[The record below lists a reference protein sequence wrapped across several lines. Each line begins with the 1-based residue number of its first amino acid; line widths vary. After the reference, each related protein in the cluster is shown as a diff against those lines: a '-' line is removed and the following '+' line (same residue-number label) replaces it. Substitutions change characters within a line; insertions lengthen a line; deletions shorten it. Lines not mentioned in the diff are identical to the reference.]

1 MLSKKKINGWAA
13 VALVFLVC
21 AVVYGLLSSYPRELA
36 VYSDE
41 LRYLDVARSLLQ
53 GRGLRVRNMPSD
65 YQKIL
70 YPLCI
75 LPALLLRTTAAQ
87 ITAIGWLNAVYMA
100 SAVFPAYAL
109 ARAMRLNP
117 RRTAFLVGVT
127 AGLPTM
133 SAAATFMSET
143 VFLPLSLWQVYFFL
157 RAMLAAPRA
166 RVGWCA
172 AAGAFCYLL
181 YLNKEVALY
190 YLIAW
195 VLVRGWVWWHDKAGW
210 RAELACNAALL
221 GSFLACFVLA
231 KVTLFR
237 GLGNSYN
244 QTGWLTGEQWRFLPF
259 ALVCDALFTVLAFW
273 VYPVLL
279 PLCGLHR
286 PRRGS
291 DARRTQLPLFL
302 LLCLG
307 IGVAVIAWSITV
319 REDLHDPSPRQHM
332 RYLEPLL
339 IPLLAVTMNTLDE
352 ALTPAR
358 KRLLAALT
366 ALWGIGFIVVC
377 RAIGAGAGDNTLLQW
392 FDFVADRTDRL
403 PGGSQTLWLAVWRVC
418 IVLGVAVLGVV
429 LVRHRGRRVLAA
441 AALVLCAA
449 CYLGEWRINRWTYA
463 IPAESAAGA
472 SALNESLA
480 ALDGKVLFLPCGVR
494 QRDSQLIE
502 TYVAR
507 DVYIVEYET
516 LLQSGAL
523 ADGVLD
529 LTAEAIGPE
538 YPGHPYTDLTAAP
551 AHYDMVFITNPT
563 SLHAEALRQV
573 KGRGEALF
581 IEKPIFSAEQ
591 TGLALDELLPA
602 GQKAYVAA
610 PMRWCGAMLALKDRL
625 PALHPYCARV
635 ICSSYLPDWRPGV
648 DYRTVYSARKALGG
662 GVTIDLIHEWDYL
675 VELFGVPEKLYNFK
689 GTYSELEID
698 SDDLSVYIAKYPT
711 LLAEVH
717 LDYFGRGY
725 RRSIELFCRDGSYLA
740 DFGKGTLTLPDG
752 TVQHYEEDVNRRY
765 EREMEYFVDYA
776 LTGCGESCNP
786 PALAL
791 KVLKL
796 TLGENVQ

>member
-1 MLSKKKINGWAA
+1 MVSKKKINGWAA

-127 AGLPTM
+127 AVLPTM

-157 RAMLAAPRA
+157 RAMLAAPQA

-339 IPLLAVTMNTLDE
+339 IPLLAVTMDTLDE

-418 IVLGVAVLGVV
+418 IVLGVAVLGAV

-516 LLQSGAL
+516 LLQSGVL

-529 LTAEAIGPE
+529 LTAEAVGPE
-538 YPGHPYTDLTAAP
+538 YPGRAYTDLDAADWVL
-551 AHYDMVFITNPT
+551 A
-563 SLHAEALRQV
+563 AEGVPLDTTT
-573 KGRGEALF
+573 L
-581 IEKPIFSAEQ
+581 EKAD
-591 TGLALDELLPA
+591 AVCPA
-602 GQKAYVAA
+602 GYVLYRNPDAQ
-610 PMRWCGAMLALKDRL
+610 
-625 PALHPYCARV
+625 RV
-635 ICSSYLPDWRPGV
+635 R
-648 DYRTVYSARKALGG
+648 
-662 GVTIDLIHEWDYL
+662 
-675 VELFGVPEKLYNFK
+675 
-689 GTYSELEID
+689 
-698 SDDLSVYIAKYPT
+698 
-711 LLAEVH
+711 
-717 LDYFGRGY
+717 
-725 RRSIELFCRDGSYLA
+725 
-740 DFGKGTLTLPDG
+740 
-752 TVQHYEEDVNRRY
+752 
-765 EREMEYFVDYA
+765 FVV
-776 LTGCGESCNP
+776 S
-786 PALAL
+786 
-791 KVLKL
+791 
-796 TLGENVQ
+796 

>member
-1 MLSKKKINGWAA
+1 MVSKKKINGWAA

-127 AGLPTM
+127 AVLPTM

-259 ALVCDALFTVLAFW
+259 ALVCDALFTALAFW

-418 IVLGVAVLGVV
+418 IVLGVAVLGAV
-429 LVRHRGRRVLAA
+429 LVRHRGRRGLAA

-516 LLQSGAL
+516 LLQSGVL

-529 LTAEAIGPE
+529 LTAEAVGPE
-538 YPGHPYTDLTAAP
+538 YPGRAYTDLDAADWVLAADGVP
-551 AHYDMVFITNPT
+551 LDTT
-563 SLHAEALRQV
+563 TL
-573 KGRGEALF
+573 
-581 IEKPIFSAEQ
+581 EKAD
-591 TGLALDELLPA
+591 AVCPA
-602 GQKAYVAA
+602 GYVLYRNPDAQ
-610 PMRWCGAMLALKDRL
+610 
-625 PALHPYCARV
+625 RV
-635 ICSSYLPDWRPGV
+635 R
-648 DYRTVYSARKALGG
+648 
-662 GVTIDLIHEWDYL
+662 
-675 VELFGVPEKLYNFK
+675 
-689 GTYSELEID
+689 
-698 SDDLSVYIAKYPT
+698 
-711 LLAEVH
+711 
-717 LDYFGRGY
+717 
-725 RRSIELFCRDGSYLA
+725 
-740 DFGKGTLTLPDG
+740 
-752 TVQHYEEDVNRRY
+752 
-765 EREMEYFVDYA
+765 FVV
-776 LTGCGESCNP
+776 S
-786 PALAL
+786 
-791 KVLKL
+791 
-796 TLGENVQ
+796 

>member
-1 MLSKKKINGWAA
+1 MVSKKKIKGWAA

-109 ARAMRLNP
+109 ARAMRLSP

-127 AGLPTM
+127 AVLPTM

-231 KVTLFR
+231 KITLFR

-418 IVLGVAVLGVV
+418 IVLGVAVLGAV

-529 LTAEAIGPE
+529 LTAEAVGPE
-538 YPGHPYTDLTAAP
+538 YPGRAYTDLDAADWVL
-551 AHYDMVFITNPT
+551 A
-563 SLHAEALRQV
+563 AEGVPVDTTTL
-573 KGRGEALF
+573 
-581 IEKPIFSAEQ
+581 EKAD
-591 TGLALDELLPA
+591 AVCPA
-602 GQKAYVAA
+602 GYVLYRNPDAQ
-610 PMRWCGAMLALKDRL
+610 
-625 PALHPYCARV
+625 RV
-635 ICSSYLPDWRPGV
+635 R
-648 DYRTVYSARKALGG
+648 
-662 GVTIDLIHEWDYL
+662 
-675 VELFGVPEKLYNFK
+675 
-689 GTYSELEID
+689 
-698 SDDLSVYIAKYPT
+698 
-711 LLAEVH
+711 
-717 LDYFGRGY
+717 
-725 RRSIELFCRDGSYLA
+725 
-740 DFGKGTLTLPDG
+740 
-752 TVQHYEEDVNRRY
+752 
-765 EREMEYFVDYA
+765 FVV
-776 LTGCGESCNP
+776 S
-786 PALAL
+786 
-791 KVLKL
+791 
-796 TLGENVQ
+796 

>member
-1 MLSKKKINGWAA
+1 MVSKKKIKGWAA

-109 ARAMRLNP
+109 ARAMRLSP

-127 AGLPTM
+127 AVLPTM

-339 IPLLAVTMNTLDE
+339 IPLLAVTMDTLDE

-366 ALWGIGFIVVC
+366 ALWGIGFAVVC

-403 PGGSQTLWLAVWRVC
+403 PGGSQTLWLTVWRVC
-418 IVLGVAVLGVV
+418 IVLGVAVLGAV

-529 LTAEAIGPE
+529 LTAEAVGPE
-538 YPGHPYTDLTAAP
+538 YPGRAYTDLDAADWVLAADGVP
-551 AHYDMVFITNPT
+551 VDTT
-563 SLHAEALRQV
+563 TL
-573 KGRGEALF
+573 
-581 IEKPIFSAEQ
+581 EKAD
-591 TGLALDELLPA
+591 AVCPA
-602 GQKAYVAA
+602 GYVLYRNPDAQ
-610 PMRWCGAMLALKDRL
+610 
-625 PALHPYCARV
+625 RV
-635 ICSSYLPDWRPGV
+635 R
-648 DYRTVYSARKALGG
+648 
-662 GVTIDLIHEWDYL
+662 
-675 VELFGVPEKLYNFK
+675 
-689 GTYSELEID
+689 
-698 SDDLSVYIAKYPT
+698 
-711 LLAEVH
+711 
-717 LDYFGRGY
+717 
-725 RRSIELFCRDGSYLA
+725 
-740 DFGKGTLTLPDG
+740 
-752 TVQHYEEDVNRRY
+752 
-765 EREMEYFVDYA
+765 FVV
-776 LTGCGESCNP
+776 S
-786 PALAL
+786 
-791 KVLKL
+791 
-796 TLGENVQ
+796 

>member
-1 MLSKKKINGWAA
+1 MVSKKKINGWAA

-127 AGLPTM
+127 AVLPTM

-195 VLVRGWVWWHDKAGW
+195 VLVRAWVWWHDKASW

-339 IPLLAVTMNTLDE
+339 IPLLAVTMDTLDE

-366 ALWGIGFIVVC
+366 ALWGIDFIVFC

-403 PGGSQTLWLAVWRVC
+403 PGGSQTLWLAVWRIC
-418 IVLGVAVLGVV
+418 IVLGVAVLGAV
-429 LVRHRGRRVLAA
+429 LVRRRGRRVLAA

-463 IPAESAAGA
+463 IPAESAAEA

-516 LLQSGAL
+516 LLQSGVL

-529 LTAEAIGPE
+529 LTAEAVGPE
-538 YPGHPYTDLTAAP
+538 YPGRAYTDLDAADWVL
-551 AHYDMVFITNPT
+551 A
-563 SLHAEALRQV
+563 AEGVPLDTTT
-573 KGRGEALF
+573 L
-581 IEKPIFSAEQ
+581 EKAD
-591 TGLALDELLPA
+591 AVCPA
-602 GQKAYVAA
+602 GYVLYRNPDAQ
-610 PMRWCGAMLALKDRL
+610 
-625 PALHPYCARV
+625 RV
-635 ICSSYLPDWRPGV
+635 R
-648 DYRTVYSARKALGG
+648 
-662 GVTIDLIHEWDYL
+662 
-675 VELFGVPEKLYNFK
+675 
-689 GTYSELEID
+689 
-698 SDDLSVYIAKYPT
+698 
-711 LLAEVH
+711 
-717 LDYFGRGY
+717 
-725 RRSIELFCRDGSYLA
+725 
-740 DFGKGTLTLPDG
+740 
-752 TVQHYEEDVNRRY
+752 
-765 EREMEYFVDYA
+765 FVV
-776 LTGCGESCNP
+776 S
-786 PALAL
+786 
-791 KVLKL
+791 
-796 TLGENVQ
+796 

>member
-1 MLSKKKINGWAA
+1 MLSKKRNGWLWVVMLFA
-13 VALVFLVC
+13 VC
-21 AVVYGLLSSYPRELA
+21 AVVYGVLSSYPRELA

-75 LPALLLRTTAAQ
+75 LPALLLKTTAAQ

-109 ARAMRLNP
+109 ARAMGMNR

-127 AGLPTM
+127 AVLPTM
-133 SAAATFMSET
+133 SAASTFMSET

-157 RAMLAAPRA
+157 RAMLAEPKA

-195 VLVRGWVWWHDKAGW
+195 VLVRAWVWWHDKASW

-221 GSFLACFVLA
+221 GSFLVCFLLA
-231 KVTLFR
+231 KATLFR

-244 QTGWLTGEQWRFLPF
+244 QTGWLTAEQWRFLPF
-259 ALVCDALFTVLAFW
+259 ALVCDALFAVLAFW
-273 VYPVLL
+273 VFPVLL

-302 LLCLG
+302 LLSLG

-319 REDLHDPSPRQHM
+319 REDLGSPSPRQHT

-339 IPLLAVTMNTLDE
+339 IPLLAVTLDTLDE
-352 ALTPAR
+352 KLTNTR
-358 KRLLAALT
+358 RRILAVLT
-366 ALWGIGFIVVC
+366 IAWGVLFVAVC

-403 PGGSQTLWLAVWRVC
+403 PVLGQGAWLAMWRAV
-418 IVLGVAVLGVV
+418 IAVGVAVLGVL
-429 LVRHRGRRVLAA
+429 LVRRRGRRVLAG
-441 AALVLCAA
+441 AALVLCVL
-449 CYLGEWRINRWTYA
+449 CYAGEWRINHWTYEV
-463 IPAESAAGA
+463 PAGTAQQA
-472 SALNESLA
+472 SALNDALA
-480 ALDGKVLFLPCGVR
+480 ELDGRILFIPYGVR

-529 LTAEAIGPE
+529 LTAEAVGPE
-538 YPGHPYTDLTAAP
+538 YPGRVYTDLDAADWVLAADGVP
-551 AHYDMVFITNPT
+551 VDTT
-563 SLHAEALRQV
+563 TL
-573 KGRGEALF
+573 
-581 IEKPIFSAEQ
+581 EKVDA
-591 TGLALDELLPA
+591 ACPA
-602 GQKAYVAA
+602 GYVLYRNLDAQ
-610 PMRWCGAMLALKDRL
+610 
-625 PALHPYCARV
+625 RV
-635 ICSSYLPDWRPGV
+635 RFAVS
-648 DYRTVYSARKALGG
+648 
-662 GVTIDLIHEWDYL
+662 
-675 VELFGVPEKLYNFK
+675 
-689 GTYSELEID
+689 
-698 SDDLSVYIAKYPT
+698 
-711 LLAEVH
+711 
-717 LDYFGRGY
+717 
-725 RRSIELFCRDGSYLA
+725 
-740 DFGKGTLTLPDG
+740 
-752 TVQHYEEDVNRRY
+752 
-765 EREMEYFVDYA
+765 
-776 LTGCGESCNP
+776 
-786 PALAL
+786 
-791 KVLKL
+791 
-796 TLGENVQ
+796 

>member
-127 AGLPTM
+127 AVLPTM

-319 REDLHDPSPRQHM
+319 REDLHDSSPRQHM

-339 IPLLAVTMNTLDE
+339 IPLLAVTMDTLDE

-418 IVLGVAVLGVV
+418 IVLGVAVLGAV

-529 LTAEAIGPE
+529 LTAEAVGPE
-538 YPGHPYTDLTAAP
+538 YPGRAYTDLDAADWVL
-551 AHYDMVFITNPT
+551 A
-563 SLHAEALRQV
+563 AEGVPLDTTT
-573 KGRGEALF
+573 L
-581 IEKPIFSAEQ
+581 EKAD
-591 TGLALDELLPA
+591 AVCPA
-602 GQKAYVAA
+602 GYVLYRNPDAQ
-610 PMRWCGAMLALKDRL
+610 
-625 PALHPYCARV
+625 RV
-635 ICSSYLPDWRPGV
+635 R
-648 DYRTVYSARKALGG
+648 
-662 GVTIDLIHEWDYL
+662 
-675 VELFGVPEKLYNFK
+675 
-689 GTYSELEID
+689 
-698 SDDLSVYIAKYPT
+698 
-711 LLAEVH
+711 
-717 LDYFGRGY
+717 
-725 RRSIELFCRDGSYLA
+725 
-740 DFGKGTLTLPDG
+740 
-752 TVQHYEEDVNRRY
+752 
-765 EREMEYFVDYA
+765 FVV
-776 LTGCGESCNP
+776 S
-786 PALAL
+786 
-791 KVLKL
+791 
-796 TLGENVQ
+796 

>member
-127 AGLPTM
+127 AVLPTM

-339 IPLLAVTMNTLDE
+339 IPLLAVTMDTLDE

-418 IVLGVAVLGVV
+418 IVLGVAVLGAV

-463 IPAESAAGA
+463 IPTESAAGA

-529 LTAEAIGPE
+529 LTAEAVGPE
-538 YPGHPYTDLTAAP
+538 YPGRAYTDLDAADWVL
-551 AHYDMVFITNPT
+551 A
-563 SLHAEALRQV
+563 AEGVPLDTTT
-573 KGRGEALF
+573 L
-581 IEKPIFSAEQ
+581 EKAD
-591 TGLALDELLPA
+591 AVCPA
-602 GQKAYVAA
+602 GYVLYRNPDAQ
-610 PMRWCGAMLALKDRL
+610 
-625 PALHPYCARV
+625 RV
-635 ICSSYLPDWRPGV
+635 R
-648 DYRTVYSARKALGG
+648 
-662 GVTIDLIHEWDYL
+662 
-675 VELFGVPEKLYNFK
+675 
-689 GTYSELEID
+689 
-698 SDDLSVYIAKYPT
+698 
-711 LLAEVH
+711 
-717 LDYFGRGY
+717 
-725 RRSIELFCRDGSYLA
+725 
-740 DFGKGTLTLPDG
+740 
-752 TVQHYEEDVNRRY
+752 
-765 EREMEYFVDYA
+765 FVV
-776 LTGCGESCNP
+776 S
-786 PALAL
+786 
-791 KVLKL
+791 
-796 TLGENVQ
+796 

>member
-127 AGLPTM
+127 AVLPTM

-244 QTGWLTGEQWRFLPF
+244 QTGWLTEEQWRFLPF

-339 IPLLAVTMNTLDE
+339 IPLLAVTMDTLDE

-366 ALWGIGFIVVC
+366 ALWGIGFAVVC

-418 IVLGVAVLGVV
+418 IVLGVAVLGAV

-502 TYVAR
+502 TYVVR
-507 DVYIVEYET
+507 DVYIIEYET

-529 LTAEAIGPE
+529 LTAEAVGPE
-538 YPGHPYTDLTAAP
+538 YPGRAYTDLDAADWVLAADGVP
-551 AHYDMVFITNPT
+551 LDTT
-563 SLHAEALRQV
+563 TL
-573 KGRGEALF
+573 
-581 IEKPIFSAEQ
+581 EKAD
-591 TGLALDELLPA
+591 AVCPA
-602 GQKAYVAA
+602 GYVLYRNPDAQ
-610 PMRWCGAMLALKDRL
+610 
-625 PALHPYCARV
+625 RV
-635 ICSSYLPDWRPGV
+635 R
-648 DYRTVYSARKALGG
+648 
-662 GVTIDLIHEWDYL
+662 
-675 VELFGVPEKLYNFK
+675 
-689 GTYSELEID
+689 
-698 SDDLSVYIAKYPT
+698 
-711 LLAEVH
+711 
-717 LDYFGRGY
+717 
-725 RRSIELFCRDGSYLA
+725 
-740 DFGKGTLTLPDG
+740 
-752 TVQHYEEDVNRRY
+752 
-765 EREMEYFVDYA
+765 FVV
-776 LTGCGESCNP
+776 S
-786 PALAL
+786 
-791 KVLKL
+791 
-796 TLGENVQ
+796 

>member
-1 MLSKKKINGWAA
+1 MVSKKKINGWAA

-127 AGLPTM
+127 AVLPTM

-195 VLVRGWVWWHDKAGW
+195 VLVRGWVWWHDTAGW

-403 PGGSQTLWLAVWRVC
+403 PGGSQPLWLAVWRVC
-418 IVLGVAVLGVV
+418 IVLGVAVLGAV

-502 TYVAR
+502 TYIAR

-529 LTAEAIGPE
+529 LTAEAVGPE
-538 YPGHPYTDLTAAP
+538 YPGRAYTDLDAADWVLAADGVP
-551 AHYDMVFITNPT
+551 VDTT
-563 SLHAEALRQV
+563 TL
-573 KGRGEALF
+573 
-581 IEKPIFSAEQ
+581 EKAD
-591 TGLALDELLPA
+591 AVCPA
-602 GQKAYVAA
+602 GYVLYRNPDAQ
-610 PMRWCGAMLALKDRL
+610 
-625 PALHPYCARV
+625 RV
-635 ICSSYLPDWRPGV
+635 R
-648 DYRTVYSARKALGG
+648 
-662 GVTIDLIHEWDYL
+662 
-675 VELFGVPEKLYNFK
+675 
-689 GTYSELEID
+689 
-698 SDDLSVYIAKYPT
+698 
-711 LLAEVH
+711 
-717 LDYFGRGY
+717 
-725 RRSIELFCRDGSYLA
+725 
-740 DFGKGTLTLPDG
+740 
-752 TVQHYEEDVNRRY
+752 
-765 EREMEYFVDYA
+765 FVV
-776 LTGCGESCNP
+776 S
-786 PALAL
+786 
-791 KVLKL
+791 
-796 TLGENVQ
+796 

>member
-127 AGLPTM
+127 AVLPTM

-339 IPLLAVTMNTLDE
+339 IPLLAVTMDTLDE

-418 IVLGVAVLGVV
+418 IVLGVAVLGAV
-429 LVRHRGRRVLAA
+429 LVQHRGRRVLAA

-529 LTAEAIGPE
+529 LTAEAVGPE
-538 YPGHPYTDLTAAP
+538 YPGRAYTDLDAADWVL
-551 AHYDMVFITNPT
+551 A
-563 SLHAEALRQV
+563 AEGVPLDTTT
-573 KGRGEALF
+573 L
-581 IEKPIFSAEQ
+581 EKAD
-591 TGLALDELLPA
+591 AVCPA
-602 GQKAYVAA
+602 GYVLYRNPDAQ
-610 PMRWCGAMLALKDRL
+610 
-625 PALHPYCARV
+625 RV
-635 ICSSYLPDWRPGV
+635 R
-648 DYRTVYSARKALGG
+648 
-662 GVTIDLIHEWDYL
+662 
-675 VELFGVPEKLYNFK
+675 
-689 GTYSELEID
+689 
-698 SDDLSVYIAKYPT
+698 
-711 LLAEVH
+711 
-717 LDYFGRGY
+717 
-725 RRSIELFCRDGSYLA
+725 
-740 DFGKGTLTLPDG
+740 
-752 TVQHYEEDVNRRY
+752 
-765 EREMEYFVDYA
+765 FVV
-776 LTGCGESCNP
+776 S
-786 PALAL
+786 
-791 KVLKL
+791 
-796 TLGENVQ
+796 

>member
-1 MLSKKKINGWAA
+1 MVSKKKINGWAA

-109 ARAMRLNP
+109 ARAMRLSP

-127 AGLPTM
+127 AVLPTM

-403 PGGSQTLWLAVWRVC
+403 PGGSQPLWLAVWRVC
-418 IVLGVAVLGVV
+418 IVLGVAVLGAV

-502 TYVAR
+502 TYIAR

-529 LTAEAIGPE
+529 LTAEAVGPE
-538 YPGHPYTDLTAAP
+538 YPGRAYTDLDAADWVLAADGVP
-551 AHYDMVFITNPT
+551 VDTT
-563 SLHAEALRQV
+563 TL
-573 KGRGEALF
+573 
-581 IEKPIFSAEQ
+581 EKAD
-591 TGLALDELLPA
+591 AVCPA
-602 GQKAYVAA
+602 GYVLYRNPDAQ
-610 PMRWCGAMLALKDRL
+610 
-625 PALHPYCARV
+625 RV
-635 ICSSYLPDWRPGV
+635 R
-648 DYRTVYSARKALGG
+648 
-662 GVTIDLIHEWDYL
+662 
-675 VELFGVPEKLYNFK
+675 
-689 GTYSELEID
+689 
-698 SDDLSVYIAKYPT
+698 
-711 LLAEVH
+711 
-717 LDYFGRGY
+717 
-725 RRSIELFCRDGSYLA
+725 
-740 DFGKGTLTLPDG
+740 
-752 TVQHYEEDVNRRY
+752 
-765 EREMEYFVDYA
+765 FVV
-776 LTGCGESCNP
+776 S
-786 PALAL
+786 
-791 KVLKL
+791 
-796 TLGENVQ
+796 

>member
-127 AGLPTM
+127 AVLPTM

-210 RAELACNAALL
+210 RAELACKAALL

-237 GLGNSYN
+237 GLGYSYN

-339 IPLLAVTMNTLDE
+339 IPLLAVTMDTLDE

-377 RAIGAGAGDNTLLQW
+377 RALGAGAGDNTLLQW

-418 IVLGVAVLGVV
+418 IVLGVAVLGAV

-480 ALDGKVLFLPCGVR
+480 ALDGTVLFLPCGVR

-502 TYVAR
+502 TYIAR
-507 DVYIVEYET
+507 DIYIVEYET

-529 LTAEAIGPE
+529 LTAEAVGPE
-538 YPGHPYTDLTAAP
+538 YPGRAYTDLDAADWVL
-551 AHYDMVFITNPT
+551 A
-563 SLHAEALRQV
+563 AEGVPVDTTTL
-573 KGRGEALF
+573 
-581 IEKPIFSAEQ
+581 EKAD
-591 TGLALDELLPA
+591 AVCPA
-602 GQKAYVAA
+602 GYVLYRNPDAQ
-610 PMRWCGAMLALKDRL
+610 
-625 PALHPYCARV
+625 RV
-635 ICSSYLPDWRPGV
+635 R
-648 DYRTVYSARKALGG
+648 
-662 GVTIDLIHEWDYL
+662 
-675 VELFGVPEKLYNFK
+675 
-689 GTYSELEID
+689 
-698 SDDLSVYIAKYPT
+698 
-711 LLAEVH
+711 
-717 LDYFGRGY
+717 
-725 RRSIELFCRDGSYLA
+725 
-740 DFGKGTLTLPDG
+740 
-752 TVQHYEEDVNRRY
+752 
-765 EREMEYFVDYA
+765 FVV
-776 LTGCGESCNP
+776 S
-786 PALAL
+786 
-791 KVLKL
+791 
-796 TLGENVQ
+796 

>member
-1 MLSKKKINGWAA
+1 MVSKKKINGWAA

-127 AGLPTM
+127 AVLPTM

-418 IVLGVAVLGVV
+418 IVLGVAVLGAV

-516 LLQSGAL
+516 LLQSGAIE
-523 ADGVLD
+523 DDVLD
-529 LTAEAIGPE
+529 LTAEAVGPE
-538 YPGHPYTDLTAAP
+538 YPGRAYTDLDAADWVL
-551 AHYDMVFITNPT
+551 A
-563 SLHAEALRQV
+563 AEGVPLDTTT
-573 KGRGEALF
+573 L
-581 IEKPIFSAEQ
+581 EKAD
-591 TGLALDELLPA
+591 AVCPA
-602 GQKAYVAA
+602 GYVLYRNPDAQ
-610 PMRWCGAMLALKDRL
+610 
-625 PALHPYCARV
+625 RV
-635 ICSSYLPDWRPGV
+635 R
-648 DYRTVYSARKALGG
+648 
-662 GVTIDLIHEWDYL
+662 
-675 VELFGVPEKLYNFK
+675 
-689 GTYSELEID
+689 
-698 SDDLSVYIAKYPT
+698 
-711 LLAEVH
+711 
-717 LDYFGRGY
+717 
-725 RRSIELFCRDGSYLA
+725 
-740 DFGKGTLTLPDG
+740 
-752 TVQHYEEDVNRRY
+752 
-765 EREMEYFVDYA
+765 FVV
-776 LTGCGESCNP
+776 S
-786 PALAL
+786 
-791 KVLKL
+791 
-796 TLGENVQ
+796 

>member
-1 MLSKKKINGWAA
+1 MVSKKKINGWAA

-127 AGLPTM
+127 AVLPTM

-418 IVLGVAVLGVV
+418 IVLGVAVLGAV

-529 LTAEAIGPE
+529 LTAEAVGPE
-538 YPGHPYTDLTAAP
+538 YPGRAYTDLDAADWVL
-551 AHYDMVFITNPT
+551 A
-563 SLHAEALRQV
+563 AEGVPLDTTT
-573 KGRGEALF
+573 L
-581 IEKPIFSAEQ
+581 EKAD
-591 TGLALDELLPA
+591 AVCPA
-602 GQKAYVAA
+602 GYVLYRNLDAQ
-610 PMRWCGAMLALKDRL
+610 
-625 PALHPYCARV
+625 RV
-635 ICSSYLPDWRPGV
+635 RFAVS
-648 DYRTVYSARKALGG
+648 
-662 GVTIDLIHEWDYL
+662 
-675 VELFGVPEKLYNFK
+675 
-689 GTYSELEID
+689 
-698 SDDLSVYIAKYPT
+698 
-711 LLAEVH
+711 
-717 LDYFGRGY
+717 
-725 RRSIELFCRDGSYLA
+725 
-740 DFGKGTLTLPDG
+740 
-752 TVQHYEEDVNRRY
+752 
-765 EREMEYFVDYA
+765 
-776 LTGCGESCNP
+776 
-786 PALAL
+786 
-791 KVLKL
+791 
-796 TLGENVQ
+796 

>member
-1 MLSKKKINGWAA
+1 MVSKKKINGWAA
-13 VALVFLVC
+13 VTLVFLVC

-127 AGLPTM
+127 AVLPTM

-195 VLVRGWVWWHDKAGW
+195 VLVRAWVWWHDKASW

-366 ALWGIGFIVVC
+366 ALWGIGFAVVC

-403 PGGSQTLWLAVWRVC
+403 PGGSQTLWLAAWRVC
-418 IVLGVAVLGVV
+418 IVLGVAVLGAV

-502 TYVAR
+502 TYIAR

-516 LLQSGAL
+516 LLQSGVL

-529 LTAEAIGPE
+529 LTAEAVGPE
-538 YPGHPYTDLTAAP
+538 YPGRAYTDLDAADWVL
-551 AHYDMVFITNPT
+551 A
-563 SLHAEALRQV
+563 AEGVPLDTTT
-573 KGRGEALF
+573 L
-581 IEKPIFSAEQ
+581 EKAD
-591 TGLALDELLPA
+591 AVCPA
-602 GQKAYVAA
+602 GYVLYRNPDAQ
-610 PMRWCGAMLALKDRL
+610 
-625 PALHPYCARV
+625 RV
-635 ICSSYLPDWRPGV
+635 R
-648 DYRTVYSARKALGG
+648 
-662 GVTIDLIHEWDYL
+662 
-675 VELFGVPEKLYNFK
+675 
-689 GTYSELEID
+689 
-698 SDDLSVYIAKYPT
+698 
-711 LLAEVH
+711 
-717 LDYFGRGY
+717 
-725 RRSIELFCRDGSYLA
+725 
-740 DFGKGTLTLPDG
+740 
-752 TVQHYEEDVNRRY
+752 
-765 EREMEYFVDYA
+765 FVV
-776 LTGCGESCNP
+776 S
-786 PALAL
+786 
-791 KVLKL
+791 
-796 TLGENVQ
+796 

>member
-1 MLSKKKINGWAA
+1 MVSKKKINGWAA

-127 AGLPTM
+127 AVLPTM

-403 PGGSQTLWLAVWRVC
+403 PGGSQPLWLAVWRVC
-418 IVLGVAVLGVV
+418 IVLGVAVLGAV

-529 LTAEAIGPE
+529 LTAEAVGPE
-538 YPGHPYTDLTAAP
+538 YPGRAYTDLDAADWVLAADGVP
-551 AHYDMVFITNPT
+551 VDTT
-563 SLHAEALRQV
+563 TL
-573 KGRGEALF
+573 
-581 IEKPIFSAEQ
+581 EKAD
-591 TGLALDELLPA
+591 AVCPA
-602 GQKAYVAA
+602 GYVLYRNPDAQ
-610 PMRWCGAMLALKDRL
+610 
-625 PALHPYCARV
+625 RV
-635 ICSSYLPDWRPGV
+635 R
-648 DYRTVYSARKALGG
+648 
-662 GVTIDLIHEWDYL
+662 
-675 VELFGVPEKLYNFK
+675 
-689 GTYSELEID
+689 
-698 SDDLSVYIAKYPT
+698 
-711 LLAEVH
+711 
-717 LDYFGRGY
+717 
-725 RRSIELFCRDGSYLA
+725 
-740 DFGKGTLTLPDG
+740 
-752 TVQHYEEDVNRRY
+752 
-765 EREMEYFVDYA
+765 FVV
-776 LTGCGESCNP
+776 S
-786 PALAL
+786 
-791 KVLKL
+791 
-796 TLGENVQ
+796 

>member
-1 MLSKKKINGWAA
+1 MVSKKKINGWAA

-75 LPALLLRTTAAQ
+75 LPALLLKTTAAQ

-109 ARAMRLNP
+109 ARAMGMNR

-127 AGLPTM
+127 AVLPTM
-133 SAAATFMSET
+133 SAASTFMSET

-157 RAMLAAPRA
+157 RAMLAEPKA

-195 VLVRGWVWWHDKAGW
+195 VLVRAWVWWHDKASW

-221 GSFLACFVLA
+221 GSFLVCFLLA
-231 KVTLFR
+231 KATLFR

-352 ALTPAR
+352 ALTSAR

-418 IVLGVAVLGVV
+418 IVLGVAVLGAV
-429 LVRHRGRRVLAA
+429 LVRHRGRRVLAT

-529 LTAEAIGPE
+529 LTAEAVGPE
-538 YPGHPYTDLTAAP
+538 YPGRAYTDLDAADWVLAADGVP
-551 AHYDMVFITNPT
+551 VDTT
-563 SLHAEALRQV
+563 TL
-573 KGRGEALF
+573 
-581 IEKPIFSAEQ
+581 EKAD
-591 TGLALDELLPA
+591 AVCPA
-602 GQKAYVAA
+602 GYVLYRNPDAQ
-610 PMRWCGAMLALKDRL
+610 
-625 PALHPYCARV
+625 RV
-635 ICSSYLPDWRPGV
+635 R
-648 DYRTVYSARKALGG
+648 
-662 GVTIDLIHEWDYL
+662 
-675 VELFGVPEKLYNFK
+675 
-689 GTYSELEID
+689 
-698 SDDLSVYIAKYPT
+698 
-711 LLAEVH
+711 
-717 LDYFGRGY
+717 
-725 RRSIELFCRDGSYLA
+725 
-740 DFGKGTLTLPDG
+740 
-752 TVQHYEEDVNRRY
+752 
-765 EREMEYFVDYA
+765 FVV
-776 LTGCGESCNP
+776 S
-786 PALAL
+786 
-791 KVLKL
+791 
-796 TLGENVQ
+796 

>member
-127 AGLPTM
+127 AVLPTM

-172 AAGAFCYLL
+172 VAGAFCYLL

-259 ALVCDALFTVLAFW
+259 ALVCDALFTVMAFW

-358 KRLLAALT
+358 KRLLTALT

-418 IVLGVAVLGVV
+418 IVLGVAVLGAV

-449 CYLGEWRINRWTYA
+449 CYLGEWRINRWTYE

-529 LTAEAIGPE
+529 LTAEAVGPE
-538 YPGHPYTDLTAAP
+538 YPGRAYTDLDAADWVLAADGVP
-551 AHYDMVFITNPT
+551 VDTT
-563 SLHAEALRQV
+563 TL
-573 KGRGEALF
+573 
-581 IEKPIFSAEQ
+581 EKAD
-591 TGLALDELLPA
+591 AVCPA
-602 GQKAYVAA
+602 GYVLYRNTDAQ
-610 PMRWCGAMLALKDRL
+610 
-625 PALHPYCARV
+625 RV
-635 ICSSYLPDWRPGV
+635 R
-648 DYRTVYSARKALGG
+648 
-662 GVTIDLIHEWDYL
+662 
-675 VELFGVPEKLYNFK
+675 
-689 GTYSELEID
+689 
-698 SDDLSVYIAKYPT
+698 
-711 LLAEVH
+711 
-717 LDYFGRGY
+717 
-725 RRSIELFCRDGSYLA
+725 
-740 DFGKGTLTLPDG
+740 
-752 TVQHYEEDVNRRY
+752 
-765 EREMEYFVDYA
+765 FVV
-776 LTGCGESCNP
+776 S
-786 PALAL
+786 
-791 KVLKL
+791 
-796 TLGENVQ
+796 

>member
-1 MLSKKKINGWAA
+1 MVSKKKINGWAA

-127 AGLPTM
+127 AVLPTM

-195 VLVRGWVWWHDKAGW
+195 VLVRAWVWWHDKASW

-339 IPLLAVTMNTLDE
+339 IPLLAVTMDTLDE

-366 ALWGIGFIVVC
+366 VLWGIGFIVVC
-377 RAIGAGAGDNTLLQW
+377 RTIGAGAGDNTLLQW

-418 IVLGVAVLGVV
+418 IVLGVAVLGAV

-441 AALVLCAA
+441 AALVLCVA

-516 LLQSGAL
+516 LLHSGVL
-523 ADGVLD
+523 ADGMLD
-529 LTAEAIGPE
+529 LTAEAVGPE
-538 YPGHPYTDLTAAP
+538 YPGRAYTDLDAADWVL
-551 AHYDMVFITNPT
+551 A
-563 SLHAEALRQV
+563 AEGVPLDTTT
-573 KGRGEALF
+573 L
-581 IEKPIFSAEQ
+581 EKAD
-591 TGLALDELLPA
+591 AVCPA
-602 GQKAYVAA
+602 GYVLYRNPDAQ
-610 PMRWCGAMLALKDRL
+610 
-625 PALHPYCARV
+625 RV
-635 ICSSYLPDWRPGV
+635 R
-648 DYRTVYSARKALGG
+648 
-662 GVTIDLIHEWDYL
+662 
-675 VELFGVPEKLYNFK
+675 
-689 GTYSELEID
+689 
-698 SDDLSVYIAKYPT
+698 
-711 LLAEVH
+711 
-717 LDYFGRGY
+717 
-725 RRSIELFCRDGSYLA
+725 
-740 DFGKGTLTLPDG
+740 
-752 TVQHYEEDVNRRY
+752 
-765 EREMEYFVDYA
+765 FVV
-776 LTGCGESCNP
+776 S
-786 PALAL
+786 
-791 KVLKL
+791 
-796 TLGENVQ
+796 

>member
-1 MLSKKKINGWAA
+1 MLSKKRNGWLWVVMLFA
-13 VALVFLVC
+13 VC
-21 AVVYGLLSSYPRELA
+21 AVVYGVLSSYPRELA

-53 GRGLRVRNMPSD
+53 GRGLRVRNMTSD

-75 LPALLLRTTAAQ
+75 LPALLLKTTAAQ

-109 ARAMRLNP
+109 ARAMGMNR

-127 AGLPTM
+127 AVLPTM
-133 SAAATFMSET
+133 SAASTFMSET

-157 RAMLAAPRA
+157 RAMLAEPKA

-339 IPLLAVTMNTLDE
+339 IPLLAVTMDTLDE

-418 IVLGVAVLGVV
+418 IVLGVAVLGAV

-529 LTAEAIGPE
+529 LTAEAVGPE
-538 YPGHPYTDLTAAP
+538 YPGRAYTDLDAADWVLAADGVP
-551 AHYDMVFITNPT
+551 VDT
-563 SLHAEALRQV
+563 SAL
-573 KGRGEALF
+573 
-581 IEKPIFSAEQ
+581 EKAD
-591 TGLALDELLPA
+591 AACPA
-602 GQKAYVAA
+602 GYVLY
-610 PMRWCGAMLALKDRL
+610 RNLDTQ
-625 PALHPYCARV
+625 RV
-635 ICSSYLPDWRPGV
+635 RFAVS
-648 DYRTVYSARKALGG
+648 
-662 GVTIDLIHEWDYL
+662 
-675 VELFGVPEKLYNFK
+675 
-689 GTYSELEID
+689 
-698 SDDLSVYIAKYPT
+698 
-711 LLAEVH
+711 
-717 LDYFGRGY
+717 
-725 RRSIELFCRDGSYLA
+725 
-740 DFGKGTLTLPDG
+740 
-752 TVQHYEEDVNRRY
+752 
-765 EREMEYFVDYA
+765 
-776 LTGCGESCNP
+776 
-786 PALAL
+786 
-791 KVLKL
+791 
-796 TLGENVQ
+796 

>member
-1 MLSKKKINGWAA
+1 MVSKKKIKGWAA

-127 AGLPTM
+127 AVLPTM

-259 ALVCDALFTVLAFW
+259 ALVCDALFTVLALW

-279 PLCGLHR
+279 PHCGLHR

-418 IVLGVAVLGVV
+418 IVLGVAVLGAV

-502 TYVAR
+502 TYIAR

-529 LTAEAIGPE
+529 LTAEAVGPE
-538 YPGHPYTDLTAAP
+538 YPGRAYTDLDAADWVL
-551 AHYDMVFITNPT
+551 A
-563 SLHAEALRQV
+563 AEGVPLDTTT
-573 KGRGEALF
+573 L
-581 IEKPIFSAEQ
+581 EKAD
-591 TGLALDELLPA
+591 AVCPA
-602 GQKAYVAA
+602 GYVLYRNPDAQ
-610 PMRWCGAMLALKDRL
+610 
-625 PALHPYCARV
+625 RV
-635 ICSSYLPDWRPGV
+635 R
-648 DYRTVYSARKALGG
+648 
-662 GVTIDLIHEWDYL
+662 
-675 VELFGVPEKLYNFK
+675 
-689 GTYSELEID
+689 
-698 SDDLSVYIAKYPT
+698 
-711 LLAEVH
+711 
-717 LDYFGRGY
+717 
-725 RRSIELFCRDGSYLA
+725 
-740 DFGKGTLTLPDG
+740 
-752 TVQHYEEDVNRRY
+752 
-765 EREMEYFVDYA
+765 FVV
-776 LTGCGESCNP
+776 S
-786 PALAL
+786 
-791 KVLKL
+791 
-796 TLGENVQ
+796 